1 MAHKGLLIVALFWA
15 FSLINAA
22 YAQDKPTI
30 RWLTWQ
36 QVPNFITTGPFAGQG
51 LGDQITL
58 AIQKQLPQYQ
68 HKNVISNANRYH
80 SLIRQPD
87 VCVAWAW
94 TVPGSEEYRL
104 HSRPVSLA
112 PRTGILTLKSKSHLF
127 GKAGDVLSLKSL
139 LENPALTLGYLK
151 AMTYTKDVHTL
162 LDKYK
167 LQGNIF
173 TSARSDVQ
181 FDLKMLDT
189 KRVDYFFAFPSQPI
203 FNAKTKGIN
212 NHYQFF
218 HIEEINKYTAMFSHC
233 SKTEF
238 GQNVMNQLDKILTD
252 DFLLKHLDVIERW
265 NGHNQPY
272 RDVFMD
278 YVIKQSPHPQVSNPG
293 E

>member
-1 MAHKGLLIVALFWA
+1 MAHKGLLIVGLFWA
-15 FSLINAA
+15 FALINVAD
-22 YAQDKPTI
+22 AQDKPTI

-51 LGDQITL
+51 LGDHITL

-68 HKNVISNANRYH
+68 HKNVISNANRYI
-80 SLIRQPD
+80 SMIRQPD

-94 TVPGSEEYRL
+94 IVPGSEDFRL

-127 GKAGDVLSLKSL
+127 GQAGDVLSLRSL
-139 LENPALTLGYLK
+139 LENPTLTLGYLK
-151 AMTYTKDVHTL
+151 GMSYTKDIHTL
-162 LDKYK
+162 LDKYN

-173 TSARSDVQ
+173 TSARSEVQ
-181 FDLKMLDT
+181 FNLKMLDT
-189 KRVDYFFAFPSQPI
+189 NRVDYFFAFPSQSI
-203 FNAKTKGIN
+203 FNAKIKAIKN
-212 NHYQFF
+212 RYQFYN
-218 HIEEINKYTAMFSHC
+218 IEEINKYTAMFSHC

-238 GQNVMNQLDKILTD
+238 GQKVMTLLDKILTD
-252 DFLLKHLDVIERW
+252 EFLLEHLKVIERW

-278 YVIKQSPHPQVSNPG
+278 YVIKQSPHSQVSNPG